1 MTETKKVSVLF
12 TKILNQAFNMTHT
25 FDFEVSLHYWLL
37 WPTVRRSILNILGEI
52 SVGLQLSSTFISH
65 ATFFMAY
72 ALQNS

>member
-1 MTETKKVSVLF
+1 MLSTY
-12 TKILNQAFNMTHT
+12 MTHT
-25 FDFEVSLHYWLL
+25 FDSEVSLHYWLL
-37 WPTVRRSILNILGEI
+37 LPTVRRSILNILGEI